1 MTKNEILIWSDGSS
15 RGNPGPGGWGVVI
28 VSPKKEVVELGGG
41 EEHTTNN
48 RMELMGAISAL
59 SYVEKNISSNLNHI
73 GLEQLDA
80 VQGASEKRPSPSP
93 VLDSGHF
100 QNLKLG
106 RDEGASER
114 NNEEVRQMLKSYH
127 ILIHTDSIYVINGI
141 TKWVHNWRRNNWLT
155 SEKEEVLNRDLW
167 EKLFSL
173 TAGKKIEWKYVAGH
187 SGTPGNERCDEIATA
202 YADGNNPSLYKGM
215 LANYSVPLFD
225 LSKVSSADKKSK
237 SRSKAKAYSYLSMI
251 DGTIMK
257 HESWE
262 ECEKRVKGRGGSKFK
277 KALNA
282 EEEEEILREWT
293 EK

>member
-1 MTKNEILIWSDGSS
+1 MKNEILIWSDGSS

-28 VSPKKEVVELGGG
+28 VSPEKEVVELGGG

-48 RMELMGAISAL
+48 KMELAGAISAL

-80 VQGASEKRPSPSP
+80 VQGASEKRPSHTSQY
-93 VLDSGHF
+93 G
-100 QNLKLG
+100 
-106 RDEGASER
+106 EGASER
-114 NNEEVRQMLKSYH
+114 NNEEMRQILKSYH
-127 ILIHTDSIYVINGI
+127 ILIHTDSSYVINGI

-173 TAGKKIEWKYVAGH
+173 TQDKKIEWKYVAGH
-187 SGTPGNERCDEIATA
+187 SGTPGNERCDDIATA

-251 DGTIMK
+251 DGIIMK
-257 HESWE
+257 HKSWE
-262 ECEKRVKGRGGSKFK
+262 ECEKRVKSKSGAKFK
-277 KALNA
+277 KALSA
-282 EEEEEILREWT
+282 EDEEEILKEWAVT
-293 EK
+293 VNYKTPL